1 MQSNDID
8 VQTRMIAEIS
18 YAVVCG
24 LLRAV
29 LIGSPPGIALGIAG
43 VVFPIIGALKAN
55 KVRQYPFSLQIFC
68 AAKDLHA

>member
-8 VQTRMIAEIS
+8 VQTRMIAKIS
-18 YAVVCG
+18 YAVVCS
-24 LLRAV
+24 LLRAAF
-29 LIGSPPGIALGIAG
+29 IGIPLGIAG